1 MGRVYGSLLV
11 AGRGRTFLFAVA
23 RGPGLLGKGARTM
36 VCLIAGDHRFR
47 VANVGFA
54 SALVRPMDSRIVVR
68 LPHGRAAGCAPAGL
82 CEGFD
87 PERRL
92 GSPRFFPTFQTVD
105 VVARCGM
112 LSGAPTD
119 LPVTA
124 VEKLLFV

>member
-36 VCLIAGDHRFR
+36 VCLVAGDHRFR

-82 CEGFD
+82 GGGFD

-92 GSPRFFPTFQTVD
+92 GSGRLFTSVPTAEV
-105 VVARCGM
+105 
-112 LSGAPTD
+112 
-119 LPVTA
+119 
-124 VEKLLFV
+124 